1 MTLSAQAML
10 SVVDPREK
18 MAAVSQLEAELNQ
31 EQLRFAEAHG
41 CTGALALPGGRA
53 AVYRFDGHATLRWI
67 LDGAGEVVDTA
78 CFSASEDA

>member
-1 MTLSAQAML
+1 MTLCAQGML
-10 SVVDPREK
+10 SSVDPPEK
-18 MAAVSQLEAELNQ
+18 MAAVSQLKAELNQ

-67 LDGAGEVVDTA
+67 LDVDGEVIDTA
-78 CFSASEDA
+78 CFDASEGA